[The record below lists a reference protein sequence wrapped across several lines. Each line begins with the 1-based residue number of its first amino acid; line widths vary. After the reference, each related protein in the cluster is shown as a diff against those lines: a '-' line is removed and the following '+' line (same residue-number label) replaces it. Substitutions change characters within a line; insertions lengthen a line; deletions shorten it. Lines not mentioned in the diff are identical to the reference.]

1 MRLSM
6 NKYLL
11 ITIGALLIL
20 VMWGYD
26 KIQDQR
32 AEIRKQDRN
41 ISALTSEQEEYIT
54 KLGDYAV
61 KKKAL
66 EVSQKEL
73 KEINGGL
80 RDDLKALNI
89 RLKDALSASQV
100 TTKTEIHETVRTD
113 TIAGVLHAEFTDP
126 WNRIVANLSSDSTRL
141 SYIGTDTITGVISIT
156 KKRFLFFRYGIKSVD
171 YDISNKNKSTKMTID
186 IAVKFK

>member
-1 MRLSM
+1 M

-11 ITIGALLIL
+11 ITIGVLLIL

-41 ISALTSEQEEYIT
+41 ISALISEQEEYIT

-66 EVSQKEL
+66 EVSQMEL
-73 KEINGGL
+73 KEINGRL
-80 RDDLKALNI
+80 RDDLKALNL

-126 WNRIVANLSSDSTRL
+126 WNRIVTDLSSDSTRL

-171 YDISNKNKSTKMTID
+171 YDISNKNKCTKTTID

>member
-11 ITIGALLIL
+11 LTIGALLIL

-32 AEIRKQDRN
+32 AEIRRQDRN
-41 ISALTSEQEEYIT
+41 ISALTTEQEEYIT

-66 EVSQKEL
+66 EVSQKEM

-100 TTKTEIHETVRTD
+100 ITKTEIHETVRTD
-113 TIAGVLHAEFTDP
+113 TIAGVLHAEFTDS
-126 WNRIVANLSSDSTRL
+126 WNRIVADLSSDSTRL
-141 SYIGTDTITGVISIT
+141 SHIGTDTITGVISIT
-156 KKRFLFFRYGIKSVD
+156 KKRFLFFRYGVKSVD
-171 YDISNKNKSTKMTID
+171 YDISNKNKRTKMTID

>member
-1 MRLSM
+1 M

-11 ITIGALLIL
+11 LTIGVLLIL
-20 VMWGYD
+20 VMWGFD
-26 KIQDQR
+26 KIQDQK

-41 ISALTSEQEEYIT
+41 ISALTSEQEEYVT

-100 TTKTEIHETVRTD
+100 ITKTEIHETVRTD
-113 TIAGVLHAEFTDP
+113 TIAGVLHAEFIDP
-126 WNRIVANLSSDSTRL
+126 WNRIVADLSSDSTRL

-171 YDISNKNKSTKMTID
+171 YDISNKNKRTKMAID

>member
-1 MRLSM
+1 MQLSM

-11 ITIGALLIL
+11 LTIGALLIL
-20 VMWGYD
+20 VVWGYD

-113 TIAGVLHAEFTDP
+113 TIAGALHAEFTDP
-126 WNRIVANLSSDSTRL
+126 WNRIVADLSSDSTRL

-171 YDISNKNKSTKMTID
+171 YDISNKNKRTKMAID

>member
-1 MRLSM
+1 M
-6 NKYLL
+6 NRYLL
-11 ITIGALLIL
+11 IAIVALLIL
-20 VMWGYD
+20 VMWGAG
-26 KIQDQR
+26 KIRDQK
-32 AEIRKQDRN
+32 AEIGRQERN
-41 ISALTSEQEEYIT
+41 ISALTSEQETYIT

-61 KKKAL
+61 KKQAL

-73 KEINGGL
+73 KQINSGL

-89 RLKDALSASQV
+89 RLKDALSASQIV
-100 TTKTEIHETVRTD
+100 TKTEIHETVRTD
-113 TIAGVLHAEFTDP
+113 TVNGVLHAEYRDS
-126 WNRIVANLSSDSTRL
+126 WNTIVADLSSDSTRL

-171 YDISNKNKSTKMTID
+171 YDISNKNKRTKMTID

>member
-11 ITIGALLIL
+11 LTIGVLLIL

-73 KEINGGL
+73 KEINSGL
-80 RDDLKALNI
+80 RDDLKVLNI

-100 TTKTEIHETVRTD
+100 ATKTEIHETVRTD
-113 TIAGVLHAEFTDP
+113 TIAGVLHAVFTDQ
-126 WNRIVANLSSDSTRL
+126 WNRIVADLSSDSTRL

-171 YDISNKNKSTKMTID
+171 YDISNKNKRTKMAID